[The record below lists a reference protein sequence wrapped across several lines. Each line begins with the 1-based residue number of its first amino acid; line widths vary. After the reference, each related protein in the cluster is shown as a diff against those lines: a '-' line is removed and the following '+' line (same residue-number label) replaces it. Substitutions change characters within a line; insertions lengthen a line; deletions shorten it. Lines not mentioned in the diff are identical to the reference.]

1 MCLTRILWW
10 LNSLVD
16 FKLSEELYLSVARSW
31 HSYLP
36 SASGKTATLNEKQRP
51 FRKQLNAQ
59 YKASCTLLIAIGDTS
74 RNVRGCFTKLACLC
88 SGPRYK
94 LSCCWAATLM
104 TRITRQA
111 TKTSEKTKPVMARG
125 NWSHRQ
131 TRFSLKRSFASPQ
144 RYYLQLPWRCKSS
157 YALVIL
163 VLIKDFSSFC
173 FNFRTRI
180 SRMVN

>member
-1 MCLTRILWW
+1 MCLTGILWW

-74 RNVRGCFTKLACLC
+74 RNACGCFTKLACLC

-111 TKTSEKTKPVMARG
+111 TKTTEILRRFMAPGYRTQTQTLSFERQIPSAWILEVSYDLAVVTVMPITVPLRSR
-125 NWSHRQ
+125 NRLWSRSVQ
-131 TRFSLKRSFASPQ
+131 FSNF
-144 RYYLQLPWRCKSS
+144 
-157 YALVIL
+157 VIPL
-163 VLIKDFSSFC
+163 
-173 FNFRTRI
+173 
-180 SRMVN
+180 

>member
-1 MCLTRILWW
+1 MTNGTPWHALISLTRILWW

-16 FKLSEELYLSVARSW
+16 FKLWEELYLSVARSW

-59 YKASCTLLIAIGDTS
+59 YKASCTLLIAIADTS

-94 LSCCWAATLM
+94 LSCCWAVTLM

-111 TKTSEKTKPVMARG
+111 MKTTEILRRFMAQGTHQTRTLLSFENQIPSAGEYKAYLTLEAVVVMVMLITKP
-125 NWSHRQ
+125 
-131 TRFSLKRSFASPQ
+131 TRF
-144 RYYLQLPWRCKSS
+144 
-157 YALVIL
+157 I
-163 VLIKDFSSFC
+163 I
-173 FNFRTRI
+173 
-180 SRMVN
+180 